1 MQSQVYR
8 IRVREYLDTSWSEWF
23 EDLAVAVEADGTS
36 VLTGSLDDQ
45 AALCG
50 LIHKICSLGLSL
62 ISVESLGAADHVYK
76 RH

>member
-1 MQSQVYR
+1 MRSQVYR
-8 IRVREYLDTSWSEWF
+8 IRVQEYLDSSWSEWF
-23 EDLAVAVEADGTS
+23 EDLTVAVEADGTS
-36 VLTGSLDDQ
+36 VLTGSLTDQ

-62 ISVESLGAADHVYK
+62 ISVESLGTANQFEK